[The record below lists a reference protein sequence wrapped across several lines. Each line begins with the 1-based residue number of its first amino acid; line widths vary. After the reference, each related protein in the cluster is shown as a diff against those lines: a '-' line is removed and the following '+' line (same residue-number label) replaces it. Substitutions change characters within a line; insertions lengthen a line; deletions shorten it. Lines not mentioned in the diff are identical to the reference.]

1 VILRTKQTGFSLM
14 EVLIALAVLAIAMAA
29 LVESA
34 GSFTSNQAYIENKTF
49 AHWVALNQM
58 AEQRIAD
65 SRLVVGGQEG
75 QEEMAGRIWRWKN
88 QISATPDPDVMKVEV
103 SVKQENDE
111 TVYALL
117 TGYVEV
123 NN

>member
-1 VILRTKQTGFSLM
+1 MTLHTKQAGFSLM

-29 LVESA
+29 LVKSA

-58 AEQRIAD
+58 AEQRIA
-65 SRLVVGGQEG
+65 SSLIVVGGQED
-75 QEEMAGRIWRWKN
+75 QEEMAGRIWLSKT
-88 QISATPDPDVMKVEV
+88 QVSATGDPDVMKVEV
-103 SVKQENDE
+103 SVRQENDE

-117 TGYVEV
+117 TGYVGV